1 MFDLK
6 ESTLQPV
13 PLESVPLEPGRVML
27 LMLAIIIL
35 EALINIWTNF
45 HLDANKYKT
54 TPAPVASQYSSIG
67 QTPYWSCKPS
77 ELQYYQIPETPIQR
91 INRMKYLKLEHRAK
105 LMAGVRRR
113 LDRHF

>member
-1 MFDLK
+1 MLDLK
-6 ESTLQPV
+6 ESTLQP
-13 PLESVPLEPGRVML
+13 VPLEPGRVML
-27 LMLAIIIL
+27 LMLAIITL

-45 HLDANKYKT
+45 NVNANNYKT
-54 TPAPVASQYSSIG
+54 TPVPVASQYSSIG

-91 INRMKYLKLEHRAK
+91 INRMKYLKLEQRAR